1 MANGIELAT
10 AYVQIVPSAEGLEG
24 RITDLLN
31 SEASSAG
38 ESAGKKAGSSFAS
51 SLTAAIAAGSAALG
65 AAAAA
70 MFKSITDGAVK
81 VSEYGDHI
89 DKMSQKIGISAE
101 SYQKWDYVMTRAG
114 TSVDNLK
121 VGMKTLSAAAESGS
135 DAFEKLGISQ
145 EQLTSMSQ
153 EELLEATIKSL
164 ASMEEGTERTVLATQ
179 LLGKAGADLA
189 PLLNSGTE
197 AIEEQMRMAEEYGMV
212 MSDEAVE
219 ASATFQDSLTTLK
232 GTLDGMKNSVL
243 AEFLPSMTEVTD
255 GLAMVFAG
263 NSEGLEL
270 VKQGVDDFIAKLD
283 ELIPVVIEVG
293 GEILMSI
300 AESIIE
306 HLPAIID
313 SAVQIINKLVET
325 ISANLPQII
334 NSAIQIILSLVS
346 GLISMLP
353 SIINAAVQLMV
364 GLASGIVQAIPQVVS
379 KIPEL
384 ITALINALKGAIS
397 QFVSIGGDIMKGL
410 AQGIMNGV
418 SSVVN
423 AISDGIGRAIQK
435 GKEFLGIASPSKLFR
450 DEFGKNMMLGM
461 AEGIVVNADEVQ
473 EALDDVADMTVATLH
488 QDLTLDTSRLYGGF
502 TGSSEKKGEYTQ
514 NLYITSP
521 EPLSASEVA
530 RQSRIAN
537 QSMIL
542 SLNGI

>member
-51 SLTAAIAAGSAALG
+51 SLTAAIATGSAALG

-121 VGMKTLSAAAESGS
+121 VGMKTLSAAAQSGS

-145 EQLTSMSQ
+145 EQLASMSQ

-164 ASMEEGTERTVLATQ
+164 ASMEEGTERTTLATQ
-179 LLGKAGADLA
+179 LLGKAGADLG
-189 PLLNSGTE
+189 PLLNEGTA

-212 MSDEAVE
+212 MSDEAVA

-263 NSEGLEL
+263 NTEGLEL

-300 AESIIE
+300 AEAIIE

-313 SAVQIINKLVET
+313 SAVQIINRLVET
-325 ISANLPQII
+325 ITANLPQII
-334 NSAIQIILSLVS
+334 QAAIQIILSLVS
-346 GLISMLP
+346 GLILMLP
-353 SIINAAVQLMV
+353 SIINAAVQLMI

-379 KIPEL
+379 KIPQL
-384 ITALINALKGAIS
+384 IKTLIDALKGAIS
-397 QFVSIGGDIMKGL
+397 QFVSIGVDIMKGL

-461 AEGIVVNADEVQ
+461 AEGIVVNADAVQ

-488 QDLTLDTSRLYGGF
+488 QDLTLDTSRLYDGF
-502 TGSSEKKGEYTQ
+502 TGSSERVGEYTQ